1 MKAIK
6 VKSSV
11 RDSELRAKLFGATV
25 RCETQVGQSAA
36 SVKHNF
42 NSVA

>member
-11 RDSELRAKLFGATV
+11 RDSELRAKLFGVIV
-25 RCETQVGQSAA
+25 RCETRVGQSVA

-42 NSVA
+42 NSFA